1 MSFRLKKIKP
11 ILICGNNIRTS
22 ILLPNLEKQGFRN
35 VTVTNSRLEG
45 FNGNVKN
52 TILFIAFQNALQ
64 HDDVAESMY
73 QQGFNDMLFL
83 PTQGCINDK
92 KADLMRRVYNSLLYG
107 CIDENILIPS
117 YDEVKNRALRIENGI
132 INNEFGM
139 VTFWARLESIFV
151 NNVCIRKN
159 QCGLQYYGVN
169 LMLVEHYRSLFE
181 LMEGKEER
189 QEHLKEYFETQSYL
203 DAEGNI
209 IKEKMVDRYQLFLMY
224 KREINKGMDFFIS
237 SASIVEGNEY
247 GGLHIKEGLHRAVFL
262 MTQNLAYIPVMM
274 SEKEFNKRYSNGV
287 LEKVQE
293 FFMRKGIKKTVTPV
307 AHPAF
312 YSFPAEKENREPSV
326 LMAVIRFL
334 GIRGI
339 TGKRILDMS
348 DYNSYFARNVGRM
361 SCKNAAAEIESWEN
375 DETSL
380 QLACLYNELLNIRNV
395 NVLSGFAPVYEK
407 EYDIVFVMG
416 NHGEIFRND
425 KFLRKLGENTK
436 EILFFETDISDVEL
450 QKEMIM
456 TEAGFVKYIALHRYF
471 DGLMKRELGV
481 FLKEG

>member
-1 MSFRLKKIKP
+1 
-11 ILICGNNIRTS
+11 
-22 ILLPNLEKQGFRN
+22 
-35 VTVTNSRLEG
+35 
-45 FNGNVKN
+45 
-52 TILFIAFQNALQ
+52 
-64 HDDVAESMY
+64 
-73 QQGFNDMLFL
+73 
-83 PTQGCINDK
+83 
-92 KADLMRRVYNSLLYG
+92 
-107 CIDENILIPS
+107 
-117 YDEVKNRALRIENGI
+117 
-132 INNEFGM
+132 
-139 VTFWARLESIFV
+139 
-151 NNVCIRKN
+151 
-159 QCGLQYYGVN
+159 
-169 LMLVEHYRSLFE
+169 
-181 LMEGKEER
+181 
-189 QEHLKEYFETQSYL
+189 
-203 DAEGNI
+203 
-209 IKEKMVDRYQLFLMY
+209 
-224 KREINKGMDFFIS
+224 
-237 SASIVEGNEY
+237 
-247 GGLHIKEGLHRAVFL
+247 
-262 MTQNLAYIPVMM
+262 
-274 SEKEFNKRYSNGV
+274 
-287 LEKVQE
+287 
-293 FFMRKGIKKTVTPV
+293 
-307 AHPAF
+307 
-312 YSFPAEKENREPSV
+312 PSV

-425 KFLRKLGENTK
+425 EFLRKLGENTK